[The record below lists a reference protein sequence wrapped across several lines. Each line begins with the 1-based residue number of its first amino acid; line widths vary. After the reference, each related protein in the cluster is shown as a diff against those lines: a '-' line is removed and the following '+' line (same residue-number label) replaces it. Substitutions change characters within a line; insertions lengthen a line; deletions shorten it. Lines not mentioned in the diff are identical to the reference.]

1 MNRTNR
7 ALSLAV
13 VAALAGCG
21 GGESESPADSTAE
34 PVLTA
39 ATLGPQTVL
48 SVGEYEALPRYVEAN
63 IEYGERLSL
72 QCRSCHSLEKDGPH
86 MIGPNLH
93 GFFGRPAGSAEG
105 FPYSRAMRAVDFV
118 WTPRALDAWLAAPT
132 EFLPGTSMV
141 YAGLSRQEDRDALIA
156 SLLDLTSVDGEP

>member
-1 MNRTNR
+1 MAPMGRSIMNRTNL
-7 ALSLAV
+7 ALSLTC

-21 GGESESPADSTAE
+21 GGESESTADGTAE

-48 SVGEYEALPRYVEAN
+48 SVGEYEAMPRYVEAN

-72 QCRSCHSLEKDGPH
+72 QCRACHSLEKDGPH

-93 GFFGRPAGSAEG
+93 GFFGRPAGSG
-105 FPYSRAMRAVDFV
+105 SGGLLYGLTRWP
-118 WTPRALDAWLAAPT
+118 PRNPPFAPS
-132 EFLPGTSMV
+132 GCH
-141 YAGLSRQEDRDALIA
+141 Q
-156 SLLDLTSVDGEP
+156 